1 MAKKNFSG
9 GLESLLSGVA
19 TEQPTVSSTKNQEVQ
34 KVAKKEKTVETTSP
48 EKQETTALSTQKD
61 NTELIFA
68 ILGQY
73 RISKLKAVA
82 EKDKLSL
89 EEVLK
94 EAIDFYL
101 EFQVEVL

>member
-19 TEQPTVSSTKNQEVQ
+19 TEQPVISSTNQEVS
-34 KVAKKEKTVETTSP
+34 KKEETSKKEITT
-48 EKQETTALSTQKD
+48 QENSVPSTAHSI
-61 NTELIFA
+61 ELL
-68 ILGQY
+68 LGQY
-73 RISKLKAVA
+73 RLNKLKAIA
-82 EKDKLSL
+82 ERDKLAL

-101 EFQVEVL
+101 EFQVEIL

>member
-19 TEQPTVSSTKNQEVQ
+19 SEQPVISSTKQETP
-34 KVAKKEKTVETTSP
+34 KEETPKKEITT
-48 EKQETTALSTQKD
+48 QENSVPSTARSI
-61 NTELIFA
+61 ELL
-68 ILGQY
+68 LGQY
-73 RISKLKAVA
+73 RLNKLKAIA
-82 EKDKLSL
+82 ERDKLDL

-101 EFQVEVL
+101 EFQVEIL